1 MSIEY
6 RLYNRKSL
14 LDYTQSKAYADAK
27 HVAISKHRASSQYHN
42 PRCQDEDIIM
52 IMAWD
57 GSHLAGYLGVLPDDL
72 FASDGKRIH
81 VGWLSCLWVNPN
93 LRGHGIGMQM
103 LNQILA
109 EWKQKIILTEF
120 TPEAGRLYEKSGMFR
135 YLPLLQGYRF
145 YFRSCLRRILPPKS
159 AFLKRCTPVFCLI
172 DSCLNACLDL
182 RLKGRRS
189 RALMENSNILSEDP
203 ITIHSAFRRTNIEL
217 DWTGKH
223 PWLIPV
229 DDGNHY
235 RERYFFSAVEKDF
248 IQVIHTDADHH
259 NSLFLGTIR
268 DGHFKLAY
276 LQYFDITFAA
286 DVIDHYVSDGTI
298 DYVTIF
304 DLSIHAG
311 MKHAQNRPLLCKK
324 IERKWMTTSA
334 LYDYLTDGAHANIAP
349 GDGDSIFT

>member
-6 RLYNRKSL
+6 KLYNRKSL
-14 LDYTQSKAYADAK
+14 RDYTQSKAYVEAV

-42 PRCQDEDIIM
+42 PRCHDEDIIM

-57 GSHLAGYLGVLPDDL
+57 GSRLAGYLGVLPDDL

-81 VGWLSCLWVNPN
+81 VGWLSCLWVDSAM
-93 LRGHGIGMQM
+93 RGHGIGMQM

-120 TPEAGRLYEKSGMFR
+120 TPEAGVLYEKSGMFH
-135 YLPLLQGYRF
+135 YLPPLLGYRF
-145 YFRSCLRRILPPKS
+145 YYRSCLRRILPPKS
-159 AFLKRCTPVFCLI
+159 AFLKRCTPVFRLF

-182 RLKGRRS
+182 RLKGGRS
-189 RALMENSNILSEDP
+189 RELMENSDIPSEDP

-217 DWTGKH
+217 NWVGKH

-235 RERYFFSAVEKDF
+235 RERYFFSAIEKKF
-248 IQVIHTDADHH
+248 LQVIHTDADHR

-276 LQYFDITFAA
+276 LQNFDTTFA
-286 DVIDHYVSDGTI
+286 VSLIDHYVSDGAI
-298 DYVTIF
+298 DYATIF
-304 DLSIHAG
+304 DPSVYVG
-311 MKHAQNRPLLCKK
+311 MKHTQNRPLLCKK
-324 IERKWMTTSA
+324 IKREWMTTSA
-334 LYDYLTDGAHANIAP
+334 LYDYLTNGEHSNIAP